1 DGEREPHRPG
11 GEVQPAAA
19 DRGEPRRGGALPGRL
34 PVALSRDRGEARPAS
49 RLPGR
54 LLSALVVSVALYY
67 AVLGGEY
74 SALDLRRLADRKEEE
89 GARLAAVRG
98 EVDALRKLAT
108 ALRDDPVTIE
118 RVAREQFGMIREGE
132 ILYRFV
138 DVAPAEARLSSRTP

>member
-1 DGEREPHRPG
+1 
-11 GEVQPAAA
+11 
-19 DRGEPRRGGALPGRL
+19 
-34 PVALSRDRGEARPAS
+34 VALSRARGEARPAR

-54 LLSALVVSVALYY
+54 ILSVLVLSVALYY

-74 SALDLRRLADRKEEE
+74 SALDLRRLADRTEEE
-89 GARLAAVRG
+89 AARLAAVRR
-98 EVDALRKLAT
+98 EVDALQKRAA
-108 ALRDDPVTIE
+108 ALQDDPATIE